1 MTFAIVQHFIGET
14 STLEFKFVN
23 SSGVAANPSSISLK
37 IGVWNKATG
46 VVDQLTNPPIAQGA
60 MSNPVVGTWRYDY
73 TWAQEGLHIIEVDS
87 SGTPTT
93 VIYNESVMV
102 VPDLTWSTS

>member
-46 VVDQLTNPPIAQGA
+46 VVDQLTNPPIAQG
-60 MSNPVVGTWRYDY
+60 
-73 TWAQEGLHIIEVDS
+73 L
-87 SGTPTT
+87 
-93 VIYNESVMV
+93 
-102 VPDLTWSTS
+102 